1 MPKAKGWLRNLE
13 NIICIAGK
21 NQIAVDA
28 TKYLL
33 EEARV
38 DKQFIRI
45 ITNNSDIGIDT
56 WQPSLKKYALE
67 NNIQI
72 ITLEKAY
79 EIKNLI
85 FISLEFDKIIKPK
98 KMKTSYLYNMHFSLL
113 PKYKGMYTSTM
124 PLINGENK
132 SGVTFHLIDEGI
144 DTGDIIAQREFD
156 IDIFDTARDL
166 YFKNLKHS
174 FALFKSVIKNILNK
188 NIRAKRQNHI
198 GASYYSQK
206 AIDFKNISI
215 NFNKTSFEIHNQIR
229 AFIFPEYQL
238 PKIDDKEIHKCILTS
253 EKIKQRKIIEKD
265 KYIISGIDGFKIIA
279 YTSNANSI
287 MGGGDYLLNL
297 LHCIFVI
304 LFKLSLIQFLKFQII
319 KTSLI
324 LIQTLRLKQVIGK
337 VA

>member
-1 MPKAKGWLRNLE
+1 ME

-33 EEARV
+33 EESRV
-38 DKQFIRI
+38 DKKFIRI
-45 ITNNSDIGIDT
+45 ITNNNDIGIDT
-56 WQPSLKKYALE
+56 WQPSFKKYALE

-98 KMKTSYLYNMHFSLL
+98 KMKTNSLYNMHFSLL

-132 SGVTFHLIDEGI
+132 SGVTFHLIDDGI
-144 DTGDIIAQREFD
+144 DTGDIIAQREFN

-174 FALFKSVIKNILNK
+174 FELFKSVIKNILNK

-198 GASYYSQK
+198 GSSYYSKK

-279 YTSNANSI
+279 YTSNANNI
-287 MGGGDYLLNL
+287 MGGG
-297 LHCIFVI
+297 
-304 LFKLSLIQFLKFQII
+304 II
-319 KTSLI
+319 Y
-324 LIQTLRLKQVIGK
+324 
-337 VA
+337 